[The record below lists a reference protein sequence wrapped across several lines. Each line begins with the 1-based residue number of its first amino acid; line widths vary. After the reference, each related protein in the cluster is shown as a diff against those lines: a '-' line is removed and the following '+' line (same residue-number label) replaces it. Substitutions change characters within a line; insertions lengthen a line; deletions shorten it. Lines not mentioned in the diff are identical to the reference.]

1 MDPEIEPGEL
11 DRAARARLRTLS
23 KENADR
29 VAVHLVMAGRL
40 VDTEPDAAYA
50 HARAA
55 LRRASRVDIV
65 REAVAL
71 TAYAVGNYAEA
82 LRELRTARRLSGL
95 DLYRAVEADCERG
108 LGRPERALTVA
119 ASAPTDRMELADR
132 VELAIVVSGARL
144 DLDEPEAALL
154 ALDVDELRPG
164 PEEQFRLAQQRITVL
179 RALGREQEARELS
192 TRWPEPDPDDEVTFF
207 EIVPQTDGE
216 PEQ

>member
-1 MDPEIEPGEL
+1 
-11 DRAARARLRTLS
+11 
-23 KENADR
+23 
-29 VAVHLVMAGRL
+29 MAGRL
-40 VDTEPDAAYA
+40 VDTDPDAAYA

-95 DLYRAVEADCERG
+95 DLHRAVEADCERG

-119 ASAPTDRMELADR
+119 ASAPTNRMDLADR

-164 PEEQFRLAQQRITVL
+164 AEEQFRLAQQRITVL